1 MFALTWLAYFGF
13 YLTRY
18 SFSAAKSSLDL
29 PDMDEATMGLIDSV
43 YLVSYAVGQ
52 FIWGALADKVGP
64 RRVLLSGLLASIICA
79 VAMGASTW
87 LTAFLVI
94 NFLQGLAQS
103 CGWAPLAKNLSCW
116 YSRRERGRILGL
128 WSTNYPA
135 GSVVAFTIAGG
146 AIAWFGHWSY
156 AFYVPAACLFA
167 IFLMLYFFHADRPQ
181 DVGLPSIDA
190 YHGELEDGQA
200 DSPEQKPETTSWL
213 ELIRQPMIGLLAL
226 TYFLLKPTRYAILLW
241 GPYYVTLKLQTG
253 VLFSATIASTF
264 AIAGIFGAIIAGT
277 VSDMVFKA
285 RRMPFTVICLI
296 ILSITLFAFDG
307 LISRTVSAVNKDQVA
322 ALSAQLAEMANV
334 AEDPALLRISSDLAR
349 LAEQASLSNPDTVEQ
364 LRVAV
369 EQLKES
375 GRPDIAQQV
384 ALRTMMIQ
392 LRKVARS
399 EQLTFVRAA
408 DVYKERVRRIHR
420 NIERLGFDQGDPLLD
435 TLSAIRKTRRIEIS
449 ATVGRLSDVQDL
461 LESYAEERPDIN
473 RDLIQMRD
481 EIRRTKL
488 EIRDYLEDRGD
499 DMSFIYQ
506 EQFAEIIGA
515 APLAVIPIELTTRVN
530 EIGQFATLFDFG
542 NSSID
547 NTLQEIKSSAAE
559 LQDPT
564 LAAELLEWV
573 SALEFARVFEPLRPA
588 EEMTA
593 AHWVMVS
600 CLFLIGFFLYAPD
613 SQIAVAAAI
622 DFGHHK
628 GASSV
633 SGFINGCGAI
643 SAIFGGVGV
652 GYIAQLY
659 SWDVLLTVFAFMTL
673 LAGLLLL
680 PKWHTVPTAETE

>member
-52 FIWGALADKVGP
+52 FVWGALADKIGP
-64 RRVLLSGLLASIICA
+64 RRVLLSGLLASILCA
-79 VAMGASTW
+79 IAMGASTW

-128 WSTNYPA
+128 WSTNYAA
-135 GSVVAFTIAGG
+135 GSVVAFTVAGG

-156 AFYVPAACLFA
+156 AFYVPAACLFG
-167 IFLMLYFFHADRPQ
+167 IFLLLYFFHADRPQ

-190 YHGELEDGQA
+190 YHGDLEKGQEENDEPKA
-200 DSPEQKPETTSWL
+200 ETTNWL
-213 ELIRQPMIGLLAL
+213 ELIRQPMIGLLAF

-277 VSDMVFKA
+277 ISDMVFKA
-285 RRMPFTVICLI
+285 KRMPFTVICLVV
-296 ILSITLFAFDG
+296 LSITLFAFDG
-307 LISRTVSAVNKDQVA
+307 LVSRTVSSVNKGRVSDIATQMSDVANTANDAALRQVA
-322 ALSAQLAEMANV
+322 SGLSQLSQQ
-334 AEDPALLRISSDLAR
+334 P
-349 LAEQASLSNPDTVEQ
+349 SLSNQQSVAQIQFAVDQLGNTGFASFEEQ
-364 LRVAV
+364 VT
-369 EQLKES
+369 
-375 GRPDIAQQV
+375 
-384 ALRTMMIQ
+384 LRTMMIQ

-399 EQLTFVRAA
+399 EQLTFVRSA
-408 DVYKERVRRIHR
+408 DIYKERVRRIHR
-420 NIERLGFDQGDPLLD
+420 NVERLGFDRTDPLME
-435 TLSAIRKTRRIEIS
+435 TLAEVRRTRRIEIS
-449 ATVGRLSDVQDL
+449 ATVGRLSVIQDL
-461 LESYAEERPDIN
+461 LEDYARERPGDAESL
-473 RDLIQMRD
+473 RQMRD
-481 EIRRTKL
+481 EIRRTKVD
-488 EIRDYLEDRGD
+488 ITNYLEDRGD
-499 DMSFIYQ
+499 DMSFVYQ
-506 EQFAEIIGA
+506 ERLEEIISTASPGGL
-515 APLAVIPIELTTRVN
+515 PQQLTTHISAMR
-530 EIGQFATLFDFG
+530 EATSLFDAS
-542 NSSID
+542 NSATEEGLDGITTSM
-547 NTLQEIKSSAAE
+547 AE
-559 LQDPT
+559 LQNVA
-564 LAAELLEWV
+564 LFVELSGWV
-573 SALEFARVFEPLRPA
+573 SDLEFARSYESHRPTEA
-588 EEMTA
+588 MTA
-593 AHWVMVS
+593 AHWVMVG

-652 GYIAQLY
+652 GYIAQIY
-659 SWDVLLTVFAFMTL
+659 SWDILLTGFAAMTL
-673 LAGLLLL
+673 LAGLMLL
-680 PKWHTVPTAETE
+680 PKWHTVPTAERE

>member
-52 FIWGALADKVGP
+52 FVWGALADRVGP

-79 VAMGASTW
+79 IAMGASTW

-116 YSRRERGRILGL
+116 YSRRERGRVLGL
-128 WSTNYPA
+128 WSTNYAA

-146 AIAWFGHWSY
+146 AIAWFGHWTY
-156 AFYVPAACLFA
+156 AFYVPAACLFV
-167 IFLMLYFFHADRPQ
+167 IFLLLYFFHADRPQ

-200 DSPEQKPETTSWL
+200 DQHEPQPETTNWL

-285 RRMPFTVICLI
+285 KRMPFTVICLLV
-296 ILSITLFAFDG
+296 LSVALFAFDG
-307 LISRTVSAVNKDQVA
+307 LVSRTVSSVNRDQLAVI
-322 ALSAQLAEMANV
+322 SAQLEEV
-334 AEDPALLRISSDLAR
+334 ATATDRPALFQLSSVLAR
-349 LAEQASLSNPDTVEQ
+349 LSEQPSLSNPETVEQ
-364 LRVAV
+364 LRDVAA
-369 EQLKES
+369 QLQATRLSNIE
-375 GRPDIAQQV
+375 PQMV
-384 ALRTMMIQ
+384 LRTMMIR

-408 DVYKERVRRIHR
+408 DVYKERIRRIQR
-420 NIERLGFDQGDPLLD
+420 NVQRLGFDQGDPLAD
-435 TLSAIRKTRRIEIS
+435 TLAAIRNTRRIEIS
-449 ATVGRLSDVQDL
+449 ATIGRLSIVQEL
-461 LESYAEERPDIN
+461 LEAYAGERPDIDD
-473 RDLIQMRD
+473 DLLQMRD
-481 EIRRTKL
+481 EIRQTKF
-488 EIRDYLEDRGD
+488 EITDYLEDRGD
-499 DMSFIYQ
+499 DMSFVYQ
-506 EQFAEIIGA
+506 QQLVDILGSAALTETSAALNANLRKIQDAASLFDIEDSAIGDA
-515 APLAVIPIELTTRVN
+515 LR
-530 EIGQFATLFDFG
+530 EIGQ
-542 NSSID
+542 
-547 NTLQEIKSSAAE
+547 SSAEMA
-559 LQDPT
+559 DAG
-564 LAAELLEWV
+564 LAAELSKWGVTLDLARAYE
-573 SALEFARVFEPLRPA
+573 EFRPP

-593 AHWVMVS
+593 AHWVMVT
-600 CLFLIGFFLYAPD
+600 CLFFIGFFLYAPD

-633 SGFINGCGAI
+633 SGFINGCGSI

-652 GYIAQLY
+652 GYIAQRY
-659 SWDVLLTVFAFMTL
+659 SWDVLLTVFGFMTL